1 MHTRSSYVDV
11 DVIDFAIAP
20 PELFLSPQR
29 CCHLQ
34 QEATHYSNNNNSLL
48 RH

>member
-29 CCHLQ
+29 CHLQ
-34 QEATHYSNNNNSLL
+34 QDATHYSNNNNSLL